1 MPNKTKEFFG
11 RKNVKNALHKKVVL
25 DLYCKSLLQDLKAF
39 NPKSK
44 YQLVFHSGK
53 IDKM

>member
-1 MPNKTKEFFG
+1 MPNITKEFFG

-25 DLYCKSLLQDLKAF
+25 DLYCKSFLQDLNAF

>member
-1 MPNKTKEFFG
+1 MPNITKEFFG
-11 RKNVKNALHKKVVL
+11 RKNVKMHYTKKVVL
-25 DLYCKSLLQDLKAF
+25 DLYCKSVLQDLNAF